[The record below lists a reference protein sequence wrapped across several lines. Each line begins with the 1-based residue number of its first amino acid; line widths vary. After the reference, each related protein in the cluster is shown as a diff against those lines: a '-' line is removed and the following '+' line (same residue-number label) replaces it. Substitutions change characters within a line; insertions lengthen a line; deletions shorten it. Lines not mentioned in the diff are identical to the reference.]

1 MARFGFQKSVGAGF
15 PCHPIVAQHVEA
27 RLLSTQVSD
36 FNVITYTTLT
46 IIGNLHNLKRPSR
59 RLRSEER
66 AWHFFLHSEEVNNDK
81 IGFMK
86 VFVPCSLCTF
96 KKPLLQIGS
105 VALSALP
112 NPSATVQW
120 NPSHCNLAT
129 SACTCNS
136 CRFHSFTAGWRDRPP
151 PLPKRPW
158 GARAPPTKAEVEEIS
173 LFDVD
178 VEAVL
183 KF

>member
-1 MARFGFQKSVGAGF
+1 MGQENIQAGDCAVVAQVGLAEVLAQRSIASCDFSNGTQNIQVRRVCKWQGLVFKKSVGAGF

-59 RLRSEER
+59 QLRSEER

-96 KKPLLQIGS
+96 KKPLLQIRS

-120 NPSHCNLAT
+120 NPSH
-129 SACTCNS
+129 
-136 CRFHSFTAGWRDRPP
+136 
-151 PLPKRPW
+151 
-158 GARAPPTKAEVEEIS
+158 
-173 LFDVD
+173 
-178 VEAVL
+178 
-183 KF
+183 